1 MKRLGFRTAGESHG
15 KGLIAVLERLPAGF
29 SVDVHAIDAM
39 LARRRKGFGRSAR
52 QSMENDA
59 VEILTG
65 LKRGKTIGAPLTLFV
80 RNKDVRI
87 DAYRELHRPRPGH
100 ADLAG
105 AVKFG
110 TKDVA
115 DVMER
120 ASARE
125 TAARVAAGA
134 VAVQI
139 LSVVGISVFG
149 WVSRIGSVALGGN
162 PEIPDAASVREA
174 SPVGSL
180 DPEADGRAVALIE
193 ALREAGDTVG
203 GEFSVVARGVPV
215 GLGSHAEWDS
225 RLDGRL
231 AQALMS
237 IPAIKSVEVGDGA
250 QSAMAQGLTYHDPI
264 VPDGAGGV
272 DRPTNRAGGIEGGI
286 SNGMPIVVR
295 GAMKPIPTVRKPLP
309 SINLQT
315 GDPEEAV
322 WERSDVC
329 SVPAVSVVAEAMA
342 ALVLLDA
349 LLEVVPSDAL
359 EHLLTGTDALRARAR
374 GLTRSERPIRP

>member
-15 KGLIAVLERLPAGF
+15 KGLVAMLEGLPSGF
-29 SVDVHAIDAM
+29 AVDVAAIDAM
-39 LARRRKGFGRSAR
+39 LARRRRGFGRSAR
-52 QSMENDA
+52 QSLESDA
-59 VEILTG
+59 VEVLAG
-65 LKRGKTIGAPLTLFV
+65 LKKGRTIGAPLALFV

-100 ADLAG
+100 ADYAG

-110 TKDVA
+110 TRDVA

-134 VAVQI
+134 VAAQV
-139 LSVVGISVFG
+139 LAATGITVFG
-149 WVSRIGSVALGGN
+149 WVSRIGEVALGGD
-162 PEIPDAASVREA
+162 PEKSDAAALRDA

-180 DPEADGRAVALIE
+180 DPLADGAAVALIE
-193 ALREAGDTVG
+193 RLKEEGDTVG
-203 GEFSVVARGVPV
+203 GEFSVAAFGVPV
-215 GLGSHAEWDS
+215 GLGSHAQWDA

-237 IPAIKSVEVGDGA
+237 IPAIKSVEVGAGA

-264 VPDGAGGV
+264 LPDGAGGV
-272 DRPTNRAGGIEGGI
+272 FRPTNRAGGIEGGI
-286 SNGMPIVVR
+286 SNGTPILLR

-315 GDPEEAV
+315 GIPEEAV

-329 SVPAVSVVAEAMA
+329 SVPAVSVVAEAMV

-349 LLEVVPSDAL
+349 LLETVPADSEGQLRDGIA
-359 EHLLTGTDALRARAR
+359 ALRARAAEIAR
-374 GLTRSERPIRP
+374 PERPIRP